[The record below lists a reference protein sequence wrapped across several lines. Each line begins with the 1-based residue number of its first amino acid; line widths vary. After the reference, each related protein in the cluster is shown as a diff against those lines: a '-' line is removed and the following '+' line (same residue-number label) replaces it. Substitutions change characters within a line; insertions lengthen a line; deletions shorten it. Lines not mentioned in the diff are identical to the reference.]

1 MSMEDLDACTLGII
15 DREPIKILLNEG
27 PSIEAKDM
35 EEVRSSMEIL
45 NRVDLDLAY
54 SSEKLVNLGNL
65 LVNVRAKQD
74 EVEALAVAND
84 DSVDSVEKALTLDHL
99 NAVLNSEIRQLDEFF
114 SNLHDI
120 ILDARQKISSCGR
133 LSELGI
139 IVENKLHDSE
149 ESLGQLKERVLKLKM
164 QLANALQIG
173 SLGSNQD
180 EWRHGVTP
188 KPQVQAAEQ
197 KRVLRMLEKSL
208 ARELDL
214 EKKITEMKQNEDDL
228 KLKLR
233 LREQVAFCMEEAAE
247 VIWGRFLEAENTV
260 EVLMG
265 ISKEMAGRLQIINF
279 NLNGSLQREHE
290 TKLKFEACQQQL
302 NAKDIAIRKLNESI
316 AQLNAENSEVLSLK
330 QNVETLEQKL
340 SGSESQLMKA
350 NASIEEN
357 REQIKEMESE
367 IESLKEDVYQLE
379 NRAENAEAK
388 VAELTETNLELS
400 EELGF
405 LKGSNDSSTKKVSIL
420 EKKIREL
427 ELQLQHAKASSEAGQ
442 EQQNMLYSAIW
453 DMETLI
459 DELKQ
464 KVSKAENKTDT
475 AEEQCIILSEANLD
489 LNKEIDILR
498 TRVEDLETSLNQA
511 TVEKMAS
518 AKDINVKTNFIMDLV
533 MQLAIERER
542 VQKQLCSLKNENK
555 MLTGRLKNTT
565 KENASP
571 TGVESGDGDDKEPP
585 PFTDNLAGATCV
597 ETPQEVP
604 VECPLRSCE
613 VEELPDHAPDNQTI
627 KGMSSSSANT
637 VLEPEKTEGAAEAR
651 RHKSRR
657 YIYVAILGVLLSTLA
672 PFLYNRRSSFVNF
685 DG

>member
-1 MSMEDLDACTLGII
+1 MVMEDLDACTLGII
-15 DREPIKILLNEG
+15 DREPIQIILNEG

-65 LVNVRAKQD
+65 LVSVSAKRD

-84 DSVDSVEKALTLDHL
+84 DSVDSVKKALTLDHL
-99 NAVLNSEIRQLDEFF
+99 NAILNSEITQLDEFF
-114 SNLHDI
+114 SDLHDL

-149 ESLGQLKERVLKLKM
+149 ESLGQLKERILKM
-164 QLANALQIG
+164 KMQIG
-173 SLGSNQD
+173 SLVSNRD
-180 EWRHGVTP
+180 EWTP
-188 KPQVQAAEQ
+188 KPQVKAAEQ

-279 NLNGSLQREHE
+279 NLHGSLQREHE
-290 TKLKFEACQQQL
+290 TILKLEACTQQL
-302 NAKDIAIRKLNESI
+302 NAKDIAIRELDESI
-316 AQLNAENSEVLSLK
+316 ARLNTENSKVLSLK
-330 QNVETLEQKL
+330 QNIETLEQSL
-340 SGSESQLMKA
+340 SGSESRLMKA
-350 NASIEEN
+350 NASIEAN

-367 IESLKEDVYQLE
+367 IESLKDDVYQLE
-379 NRAENAEAK
+379 NRAESAEAK

-405 LKGSNDSSTKKVSIL
+405 LKGSNDSSTKKASIL

-464 KVSKAENKTDT
+464 KVSEAENKTDT
-475 AEEQCIILSEANLD
+475 AEEQCIILSEANFE
-489 LNKEIDILR
+489 LNKETDILR

-518 AKDINVKTNFIMDLV
+518 AKDINIKTNFIMDLV

-555 MLTGRLKNTT
+555 MLAGRLK
-565 KENASP
+565 KAEENSSP
-571 TGVESGDGDDKEPP
+571 TGVESGNGDDIAPP

-597 ETPQEVP
+597 ETPQEVA
-604 VECPLRSCE
+604 VECPSRSWE
-613 VEELPDHAPDNQTI
+613 VEELPDHAPDNQTR

-637 VLEPEKTEGAAEAR
+637 VVEPEKTEGAAETR

-657 YIYVAILGVLLSTLA
+657 YIYVAILGVLLSILA
-672 PFLYNRRSSFVNF
+672 PFLYTRRSSFVNF